1 VKMLTRAKILHIKSG
16 QGVLGSYGKELL
28 IKCDAVVLAAG
39 ATPNRNLSRAWKEAF
54 LKFF

>member
-1 VKMLTRAKILHIKSG
+1 MKMLTRAKILHIKSG
-16 QGVLGSYGKELL
+16 QGVLGSYGKELS
-28 IKCDAVVLAAG
+28 IECDAVVLAAG